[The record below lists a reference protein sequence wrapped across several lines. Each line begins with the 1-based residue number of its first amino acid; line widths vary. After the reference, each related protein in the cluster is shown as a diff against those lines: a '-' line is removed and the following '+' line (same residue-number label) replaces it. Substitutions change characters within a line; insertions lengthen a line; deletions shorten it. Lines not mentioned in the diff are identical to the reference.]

1 MKIAILG
8 YGTVGSGLI
17 DLIENNAS
25 KRDIEVVGILV
36 KNKEKHKYKKYFDK
50 ITTDIEDIFDKDIDI
65 LVEVI
70 GGLNPAFD
78 YVTRALNKK
87 IHVVTANKDL
97 LAEKGSDL
105 IELANLNDVSIKF
118 EASVAGGIPVLKPLI
133 ESLEGNNIKSINAIL
148 NGTCNF
154 ILSKMYDEN
163 LPYDV
168 ALKQAQ
174 ELGFAEVNP
183 DADVL
188 GYDSAR
194 KLSILSTLS
203 YGKIVYWKDLL
214 LEGITSIDE
223 KDIEYAKKLNCKIKL
238 VARSKYESGEVSG
251 FVRPALVD
259 DNNMLSKIDNE
270 FNVVIL
276 VGDSVGELSFVG
288 KGAGRG
294 ATGSAVY
301 ADIIDIID
309 NRNSNIKSFS
319 KGKLDLSGLIEDECS
334 AVVRF
339 GGYNNKDGILGCLD
353 KYVDDYDII
362 DDEELAIFVSAKSE
376 HEIDRFLEDVKR
388 NNYSESVKKLLK
400 ID

>member
-17 DLIENNAS
+17 DLIENNTS

-105 IELANLNDVSIKF
+105 IELANLNNVSIKF

-223 KDIEYAKKLNCKIKL
+223 KDIEYAKN
-238 VARSKYESGEVSG
+238 
-251 FVRPALVD
+251 
-259 DNNMLSKIDNE
+259 
-270 FNVVIL
+270 
-276 VGDSVGELSFVG
+276 
-288 KGAGRG
+288 
-294 ATGSAVY
+294 
-301 ADIIDIID
+301 
-309 NRNSNIKSFS
+309 
-319 KGKLDLSGLIEDECS
+319 
-334 AVVRF
+334 
-339 GGYNNKDGILGCLD
+339 
-353 KYVDDYDII
+353 
-362 DDEELAIFVSAKSE
+362 
-376 HEIDRFLEDVKR
+376 
-388 NNYSESVKKLLK
+388 
-400 ID
+400 